1 MITPSPPHLKMEHNY
16 LLYTFWTFIANLS
29 KGLLGFLCRS
39 VVFFFFILHERVCI
53 KEENG
58 THLNIKRAFEFS
70 VCLCV
75 SPLTTTNCLFSLN
88 RKKRRFCRE
97 NLQIRALRKLKG
109 ILLRSLKASQLLLP
123 CLSQHLFANKGYH
136 KKLQCGFKILIVLC
150 QIKDYLHLSAKN

>member
-88 RKKRRFCRE
+88 RKKKLCFCRE
-97 NLQIRALRKLKG
+97 NLQIRALRKLGG
-109 ILLRSLKASQLLLP
+109 ILLCTLKARQPLP
-123 CLSQHLFANKGYH
+123 P
-136 KKLQCGFKILIVLC
+136 
-150 QIKDYLHLSAKN
+150 